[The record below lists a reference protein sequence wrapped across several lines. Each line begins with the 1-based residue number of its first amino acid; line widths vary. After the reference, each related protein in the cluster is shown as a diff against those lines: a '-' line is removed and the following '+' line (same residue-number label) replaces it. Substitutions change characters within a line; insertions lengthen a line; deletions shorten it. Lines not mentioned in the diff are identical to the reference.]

1 MGVLE
6 KTEEY
11 MEKET
16 VKQSSYPR
24 VSPYLQMG
32 RLPRLEAWFNII
44 AWSGFVAYFCYST
57 YWASQEYVL
66 KTRSP
71 YLVPGYSFLGR
82 MRDES
87 NGEWEFMR
95 GWSKIIWPWFSI
107 HIVLSLITRRI
118 AFEYR
123 FYILAQYG
131 AVIVL
136 YLMGYMAVLFLTVQC
151 LVMFLVATVFRSAL
165 AVWAASGGFL
175 VFLNTNRFIEYLLTI
190 SGMSTDE
197 PTHYYLILYALL
209 HTNTCYT
216 SFCLEQC
223 KHLQESEGKGEKAR
237 GRGFSFIDMLVYIF
251 YLPVLFSGPLMTYDQ
266 FLLQTTLPRQPWTKS
281 KVVNIVKDCLRVAF
295 WILFIEI
302 TLHYFYFSALMSDPE
317 VMDRLPRWA
326 LVGVG
331 YCCGQF
337 FMVKYVV
344 VFGLPKVM
352 TEFDQIKS
360 ADRPK
365 CISRI
370 YLYSEMWKKFDVGLY
385 HFIKRHIYVPVGG
398 SRHGLLRQ
406 IIASFLCFVFVFMW
420 HGMDYGI
427 LIWTILNYLGILL
440 EAMASQVTA
449 IPSVKAFE
457 RRLLSPTNSRRLRAF
472 VTIPS
477 FAMSIFAIFVF
488 FGGAEVA
495 PIYYNKIACYGPAI
509 VAVTAVLYTYI
520 QSSVEIAIFEAEKGK
535 QN

>member
-16 VKQSSYPR
+16 VKQSSHPR

-82 MRDES
+82 IR
-87 NGEWEFMR
+87 
-95 GWSKIIWPWFSI
+95 
-107 HIVLSLITRRI
+107 
-118 AFEYR
+118 YR

-175 VFLNTNRFIEYLLTI
+175 VFLNTNRFIEYLINI
-190 SGMSTDE
+190 SGMSIDE
-197 PTHYYLILYALL
+197 PTQYYLILYALMT
-209 HTNTCYT
+209 TNIRYT

-223 KHLQESEGKGEKAR
+223 KWGSEGKGEKAR
-237 GRGFSFIDMLVYIF
+237 RRGFSFIDMLVYIF
-251 YLPVLFSGPLMTYDQ
+251 YLPVLFTGPLMTYDQ

-281 KVVNIVKDCLRVAF
+281 KVVNIVKDSLRVAF

-337 FMVKYVV
+337 IMIKYVV
-344 VFGLPKVM
+344 IFGLPIIM
-352 TEFDQIKS
+352 TKFDQIKL

-365 CISRI
+365 CLSRI
-370 YLYSEMWKKFDVGLY
+370 YLYSEIWKNFDVGLY
-385 HFIKRHIYVPVGG
+385 RFMKRHIYVPVGG

-406 IIASFLCFVFVFMW
+406 IIASFLCFVFIFVW
-420 HGMDYGI
+420 HGMNYGI

-440 EAMASQVTA
+440 EAMASQVST

-457 RRLLSPTNSRRLRAF
+457 RRLLSPTNSRRMRAF

-477 FAMSIFAIFVF
+477 FAMSIFSGFVF
-488 FGGAEVA
+488 FGGAEVG
-495 PIYYNKIACYGPAI
+495 PIYYNKIACYGPGI
-509 VAVTAVLYTYI
+509 VAVIVVLYTSI
-520 QSSVEIAIFEAEKGK
+520 QSSIEIAIFEAEKMK